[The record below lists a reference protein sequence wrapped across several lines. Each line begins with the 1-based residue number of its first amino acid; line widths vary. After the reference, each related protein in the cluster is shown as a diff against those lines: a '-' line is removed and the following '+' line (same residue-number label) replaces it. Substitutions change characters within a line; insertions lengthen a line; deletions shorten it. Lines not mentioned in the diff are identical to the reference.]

1 MISYKLDFCTLAIQV
16 GGGKFGKFGKA
27 LGKVGGKLDWVGLVV
42 YEGLVVGF
50 EVVEF
55 VGIVV
60 VEVVG
65 VVVVVGSMCLSV
77 EIIL

>member
-1 MISYKLDFCTLAIQV
+1 MVVVPLKQTLSDSEMENAMSKSGSEQ
-16 GGGKFGKFGKA
+16 
-27 LGKVGGKLDWVGLVV
+27 LDWVGLVV